1 MNNPDMGAGDAVLQA
16 SMLGGL
22 RLTMGERTLTQDE
35 NRALKLWSVLCY
47 LILHR
52 ARSVPQSELIDLFWP
67 EENRANPTSA
77 LKTLLHRTRAMLEP
91 LFPDGPSPILSGR
104 GSYAWNSALPCRVDA
119 EEFDR
124 LCGEAENEQLSKE
137 ARLDACRRAEALYQ
151 GDLLPKLRTQ
161 LWVVTLE
168 THYHTR
174 YVELI
179 KDYAALLE
187 EEGDFPRMEQVCSKA
202 CRLDPLDEELQVL
215 LIRALLRQGKSA
227 AALSQYEAATDL
239 LYRNLGVHPSQA
251 LRALYR
257 EIMDVEK
264 GLEVDLEVIQRQL
277 QEAAGQTG
285 AFVCEYGFFQQVY
298 RLEARRA
305 ARNGSCIHIALL
317 TVSQPGGGVPPLNV
331 LNQTMDQLL
340 AVITASLR
348 RGDVVSR
355 FSGAQYVLM
364 LPGATQ
370 EDAVM
375 VMDRILST
383 FHNKHR
389 FNCLEL
395 VYKVRALDILQEWS
409 RP

>member
-35 NRALKLWSVLCY
+35 NRAQKLWSVLCY

-104 GSYAWNSALPCRVDA
+104 GSYTWNSALPCRVDA

-179 KDYAALLE
+179 KGYAALLE
-187 EEGDFPRMEQVCSKA
+187 EEGDFPRMERVCRKA
-202 CRLDPLDEELQVL
+202 CRLDPLAEELQVL
-215 LIRALLRQGKSA
+215 LLRALLRQGKSA

-239 LYRNLGVHPSQA
+239 RYRNLGVHPSQA

-277 QEAAGQTG
+277 QEAAGLTG

-317 TVSQPGGGVPPLNV
+317 TVSQPGGGVPPSTSSTRPWTSCWRLSPAACAGG
-331 LNQTMDQLL
+331 TWS
-340 AVITASLR
+340 AASAAPSMYLCSPAPPR
-348 RGDVVSR
+348 
-355 FSGAQYVLM
+355 
-364 LPGATQ
+364 
-370 EDAVM
+370 
-375 VMDRILST
+375 
-383 FHNKHR
+383 
-389 FNCLEL
+389 
-395 VYKVRALDILQEWS
+395 WS

>member
-1 MNNPDMGAGDAVLQA
+1 MHMSDTGSEEAVLQA

-22 RLTMGERTLTQDE
+22 RLAVGGRTLTQDE
-35 NRALKLWSVLCY
+35 NRAQKLWSVLCY
-47 LILHR
+47 LLLHR
-52 ARSVPQSELIDLFWP
+52 DRSVPQSELIDLFWP
-67 EENRANPTSA
+67 EEDRANPTSA
-77 LKTLLHRTRAMLEP
+77 LKTLLHRTRAMLES

-104 GSYAWNSALPCRVDA
+104 GSYAWNPEVPCQVDA
-119 EEFDR
+119 EEFEG
-124 LCGEAENEQLSKE
+124 LCIRSLDETLGREQRRELCRQAEQ
-137 ARLDACRRAEALYQ
+137 LYQ
-151 GDLLPKLRTQ
+151 GDLLPRLSTQ
-161 LWVVTLE
+161 LWVVSLA

-174 YVELI
+174 YVELV
-179 KDYAALLE
+179 KRYAALLE
-187 EEGDFPRMEQVCSKA
+187 EDQSFPQMEQVCARA
-202 CRLDPLDEELQVL
+202 CELDPLDEELQVL
-215 LIRALLRQGKSA
+215 LIRSLLRQGKST
-227 AALSQYEAATDL
+227 AALSRYEAATDL
-239 LYRNLGVHPSQA
+239 LYRNLGVRPSQA
-251 LRALYR
+251 LRDLYR

-264 GLEVDLEVIQRQL
+264 GLETDLEVIQSQL
-277 QEAAGQTG
+277 QEAAGKSG

-305 ARNGSCIHIALL
+305 ARNGTCIHIALL

-364 LPGATQ
+364 LPGASQ

-375 VMDRILST
+375 VMDRILSSFRT
-383 FHNKHR
+383 KHR

-395 VYKVRALDILQEWS
+395 AYKVRALDIN
-409 RP
+409 

>member
-1 MNNPDMGAGDAVLQA
+1 MHMSDTGSEEAVLQA

-22 RLTMGERTLTQDE
+22 RLAVGGRTLTQDE
-35 NRALKLWSVLCY
+35 NRAQKLWSVLCY
-47 LILHR
+47 LLLHR
-52 ARSVPQSELIDLFWP
+52 DRSVPQSELIDLFWP

-77 LKTLLHRTRAMLEP
+77 LKTLLHRTRAMLES

-104 GSYAWNSALPCRVDA
+104 GSYAWNPEVPCRVDA
-119 EEFDR
+119 EEFEG
-124 LCGEAENEQLSKE
+124 LCIRSLDETLGREQRRELCRQAEQ
-137 ARLDACRRAEALYQ
+137 LYQ
-151 GDLLPKLRTQ
+151 GDLLPRLSTQ
-161 LWVVTLE
+161 LWVVSLA

-174 YVELI
+174 YVELV
-179 KDYAALLE
+179 KRYAALLE
-187 EEGDFPRMEQVCSKA
+187 EDQSFPQMEQVCARA
-202 CRLDPLDEELQVL
+202 CELDPLDEELQVL
-215 LIRALLRQGKSA
+215 LIRSLLRQGKST
-227 AALSQYEAATDL
+227 AALSRYEAATDL
-239 LYRNLGVHPSQA
+239 LYRNLGVRPSQA
-251 LRALYR
+251 LRDLYR

-264 GLEVDLEVIQRQL
+264 GLETDLEVIQSQL
-277 QEAAGQTG
+277 QEAAGKSG

-305 ARNGSCIHIALL
+305 ARNGTCIHIALL

-364 LPGATQ
+364 LPGASQ

-375 VMDRILST
+375 VMDRILSSFRT
-383 FHNKHR
+383 KHR

-395 VYKVRALDILQEWS
+395 AYKVRALDIN
-409 RP
+409 

>member
-1 MNNPDMGAGDAVLQA
+1 MHMSDTGSEEAVLQA

-22 RLTMGERTLTQDE
+22 RLAIGPRTLTQDE
-35 NRALKLWSVLCY
+35 NRAQKLWSVLCY
-47 LILHR
+47 LLLHR
-52 ARSVPQSELIDLFWP
+52 DRSVPQSELIDLFWP
-67 EENRANPTSA
+67 EEDRANPTSA
-77 LKTLLHRTRAMLEP
+77 LKTLLHRTRAMLES

-104 GSYAWNSALPCRVDA
+104 GSYAWNPEVPCRVDA
-119 EEFDR
+119 EEFEG
-124 LCGEAENEQLSKE
+124 LCIRSLDETLGREQRRELCRQAEQ
-137 ARLDACRRAEALYQ
+137 LYQ
-151 GDLLPKLRTQ
+151 GDLLPRLSTQ
-161 LWVVTLE
+161 LWVVSLA

-174 YVELI
+174 YVELV
-179 KDYAALLE
+179 KRYAALLE
-187 EEGDFPRMEQVCSKA
+187 EDQSFPQMEQVCARA
-202 CRLDPLDEELQVL
+202 CELDPLDEELQVL
-215 LIRALLRQGKSA
+215 LIRSLLRQGKST
-227 AALSQYEAATDL
+227 AALSRYEAATDL
-239 LYRNLGVHPSQA
+239 LYRNLGVRPSQA
-251 LRALYR
+251 LRDLYR

-264 GLEVDLEVIQRQL
+264 GLETDLEVIQSQL
-277 QEAAGQTG
+277 QEAAGKSG

-305 ARNGSCIHIALL
+305 ARNGTCIHIALL

-364 LPGATQ
+364 LPGASQ

-375 VMDRILST
+375 VMDRILSSFRT
-383 FHNKHR
+383 KHR

-395 VYKVRALDILQEWS
+395 AYKVRALDIN
-409 RP
+409 

>member
-1 MNNPDMGAGDAVLQA
+1 MHMSDTGSEEAVLQA

-22 RLTMGERTLTQDE
+22 RLAVGGRTLTQDE
-35 NRALKLWSVLCY
+35 NRAQKLWSVLCY
-47 LILHR
+47 LLLHR
-52 ARSVPQSELIDLFWP
+52 DRSVPQSELIDLFWP
-67 EENRANPTSA
+67 EEDRANPTSA
-77 LKTLLHRTRAMLEP
+77 LKTLLHRTRAMLES

-104 GSYAWNSALPCRVDA
+104 GSYAWNPEVPCRVDA
-119 EEFDR
+119 EEFEG
-124 LCGEAENEQLSKE
+124 LCIRSLDETLGREQRRELCRQAEQ
-137 ARLDACRRAEALYQ
+137 LYQ
-151 GDLLPKLRTQ
+151 GDLLPRLSTQ
-161 LWVVTLE
+161 LWVVSLA

-174 YVELI
+174 YVELV
-179 KDYAALLE
+179 KRYAALLE
-187 EEGDFPRMEQVCSKA
+187 EDQSFPQMEQVCARA
-202 CRLDPLDEELQVL
+202 CELDPLDEELQVL
-215 LIRALLRQGKSA
+215 LIRSLLRQGKST
-227 AALSQYEAATDL
+227 AALSRYEAATDL
-239 LYRNLGVHPSQA
+239 LYRNLGVRPSQA
-251 LRALYR
+251 LRDLYR

-264 GLEVDLEVIQRQL
+264 GLETDLEVIQSQL
-277 QEAAGQTG
+277 QEAAGKSG

-305 ARNGSCIHIALL
+305 ARNGTCIHIALL

-364 LPGATQ
+364 LPGASQ

-375 VMDRILST
+375 VMDRILSSFRT
-383 FHNKHR
+383 KHR

-395 VYKVRALDILQEWS
+395 AYKVRALDIN
-409 RP
+409 